1 MKLSAIITEHY
12 IKEVIFLRMRK
23 RAHLDERILTCDS
36 LIAETMED
44 INCFRNGKKLHLE
57 IGCGK
62 GGFIKECARLNPHIP
77 HLAVEHYNNVAILAA
92 EAAKRENIENIRF
105 SMKDIEKLAEEIE
118 EGSVERIYLNFS
130 DPWPKKKQAKRRLT
144 HPDFLRLYKKW
155 LAPDGEIFFKTD
167 NDALF
172 EFSLNT
178 FASEDFLLSNIT
190 FDLHNS
196 NFEGNIMTEYEKK
209 FSEAG
214 KNIFRLEARKRGC

>member
-1 MKLSAIITEHY
+1 M
-12 IKEVIFLRMRK
+12 RMRK
-23 RAHLDERILTCDS
+23 RAHLDERILNCNS
-36 LIAETMED
+36 LIAETKED
-44 INCFRNGKKLHLE
+44 INSFRKGKSLHLE

-62 GGFIKECARLNPHIP
+62 GSFIKECAKQNPHIP

-92 EAAKRENIENIRF
+92 ESAKRENIENIRF

-118 EGSVERIYLNFS
+118 EGSVSRIYLNFS

-144 HPDFLRLYKKW
+144 HPDFLRLYKRW
-155 LAPDGEIFFKTD
+155 LKDDGEIFFKTD

-196 NFEGNIMTEYEKK
+196 DFEGNIMTEYEKK
-209 FSEAG
+209 FSEEG
-214 KNIFRLEARKRGC
+214 KNIFRLEARKRR

>member
-1 MKLSAIITEHY
+1 M
-12 IKEVIFLRMRK
+12 RMRK

-36 LIAETMED
+36 LIAETKDD
-44 INCFRNGKKLHLE
+44 IASFRNGRMLHLE

-62 GGFIKECARLNPHIP
+62 GGFIKECALKNPEIP

-118 EGSVERIYLNFS
+118 EGTVERIYLNFS

-155 LAPDGEIFFKTD
+155 LSPGGEIFFKTD

-172 EFSLNT
+172 EFSLNS

-214 KNIFRLEARKRGC
+214 KNIFRLEARKRG